1 MCQKTLSRNFG
12 ISYEKDIIWY
22 LQGSDRLMERIY
34 VKSKQCVEAQ
44 FVTTLGDCDQTG
56 TATPRLPCMLA
67 FMAHI
72 FSNVQEMGKAHGA
85 AFLSDA
91 VRGRFPSPIIHQD
104 SARS

>member
-1 MCQKTLSRNFG
+1 
-12 ISYEKDIIWY
+12 
-22 LQGSDRLMERIY
+22 MERIY
-34 VKSKQCVEAQ
+34 VKSKQSFEAQ
-44 FVTTLGDCDQTG
+44 LVTTLGDCDQTG

-67 FMAHI
+67 FMAHV
-72 FSNVQEMGKAHGA
+72 FSIVQKMGKAHGA